1 MLTLDRL
8 RERLSLQNRIASYLK
23 RTALLAAALFAVGG
37 LITWWPTLSDWMEP
51 ETTGTIFVD
60 SPEVY
65 TRERLVNDRYVQD
78 AWLRDKLKSLDTM
91 SPSTQLAKIEAT
103 IAGLTDKGI
112 NTAEIQKAL
121 DGAAAPGTTIGPG
134 AEFKLHNAVRE
145 LIRQEIVEN
154 QLDDRHDLL
163 GNTMFLLK
171 FDAAVMPGS
180 KTSKNALIKVQ
191 ITSPSQA
198 DPYPVSGELGVI
210 EDFYESESLQPPA
223 AKKYKWAWRLFED
236 WSTNLQQRVTAR
248 SNAIYGEIT
257 NPDTA
262 RPRILENF
270 LYFVVSFQDQLAFTE
285 VPGCGS
291 LPFGRPG
298 SVDDVGRGTGQG
310 LDALKCLLKDP
321 DGQRSIRPYLSIFS
335 TKAAIESEVGVRLT
349 SRVFSSMQPSEQRRR
364 SAELQGRQI
373 FDFDGPF
380 AFKTQISQDENPKSP
395 PKIIVNTSNPTYLA
409 VEQRCYAEIIAPAA
423 AQLPRHFESDIFN
436 LVQYVKGKGSET
448 YVLGLTPQPRVLLNG
463 QLDDS
468 ADLNFAAS
476 QTETLGKITQ
486 INLAPV
492 DLTKKSFMETLAQY
506 LRGRLSY
513 LYFTRGTSSNQ
524 AEFENFEAFYKP
536 IQNQVEEKKCGL
548 RYFFVPVTYFDF
560 VNRLLNPAPFSY
572 AVLPKYEADIEQ
584 IESGAYREFV
594 LANVLQTIAGKAGV
608 DADIKAQL
616 ARFQSAQQTRPRT
629 TLIGF
634 GYQDSDP
641 NGASG
646 NGAAK
651 RGAVPSFGWLIAP
664 DRGIEKD
671 IDSFRFQP
679 LQKSLSALVSIPAW
693 WTEINVDVETSWV
706 GPDGAA
712 EPAKCAELKN
722 DAAVV
727 VPSCYRYT
735 IGLPTDMQ
743 LLDDLIVKTSN
754 RVPTIDALDVPDEV
768 NVGLCHFASIAIPGS
783 RLWRSA
789 TVTLG
794 GQEATRIVVLPNM
807 RGILAEFDKI
817 RTTERRPDLIVW
829 TSVGSVKYPGRI
841 VVHPGDDSCL
851 KAKP

>member
-1 MLTLDRL
+1 MLTLNKL
-8 RERLSLQNRIASYLK
+8 REKLSLQNRLASYLK
-23 RTALLAAALFAVGG
+23 RTALLGLALFLFFG
-37 LITWWPTLSDWMEP
+37 LVTWWPTVSEWLKP

-78 AWLRDKLKSLDTM
+78 AWLRDKLKSLDKM
-91 SPSTQLAKIEAT
+91 SPTTQLAKIEAT

-112 NTAEIQKAL
+112 NTTEIQKAL
-121 DGAAAPGTTIGPG
+121 DGAMTQGTAIGPG

-210 EDFYESESLQPPA
+210 EDFYESDGLQPPA

-248 SNAIYGEIT
+248 SNAIYGEIV
-257 NPDTA
+257 NPDAA
-262 RPRILENF
+262 RPRILESF
-270 LYFVVSFQDQLAFTE
+270 LYFVISFQDQLVFSD

-298 SVDDVGRGTGQG
+298 APEDVSRGGGRQG
-310 LDALKCLLKDP
+310 LDALTCLLKDP
-321 DGQRSIRPYLSIFS
+321 DGQRSIRPYLSIFAA
-335 TKAAIESEVGVRLT
+335 KAAIESEVGVRIT
-349 SRVFSSMQPSEQRRR
+349 SRVFSSMQPSVLRRR

-395 PKIIVNTSNPTYLA
+395 PRIVINTSNPTYLA
-409 VEQRCYAEIIAPAA
+409 VEQQCYTDIISPAA
-423 AQLPRHFESDIFN
+423 AQLPDHSDSDIFN
-436 LVQYVKGKGSET
+436 LVQFVKGRDNRT
-448 YVLGLTPQPRVLLNG
+448 YVVGLTPQPRVLLNG
-463 QLDDS
+463 ELDDS
-468 ADLNFAAS
+468 ADLSFAAS
-476 QTETLGKITQ
+476 QAETLGKITQ
-486 INLAPV
+486 INLASV
-492 DLTKKSFMETLAQY
+492 DLTKKSFVETLAQY

-513 LYFTRGTSSNQ
+513 LYFTRGASTDED
-524 AEFENFEAFYKP
+524 EFKKFEKFYLP
-536 IQNQVEEKKCGL
+536 IQKQVDEEKCGL

-584 IESGAYREFV
+584 IESGSYREFV
-594 LANVLQTIAGKAGV
+594 LANVLQAVAGKAGV
-608 DADIKAQL
+608 DADLKAQL
-616 ARFQSAQQTRPRT
+616 ARFQASQQTRPRT

-634 GYQDSDP
+634 GYQDW
-641 NGASG
+641 ASELPG
-646 NGAAK
+646 EGETK
-651 RGAVPSFGWLIAP
+651 RGAVPAFGWLIAP
-664 DRGIEKD
+664 DRGAD
-671 IDSFRFQP
+671 NDSFRFQP

-706 GPDGAA
+706 GLDGSS
-712 EPAKCAELKN
+712 EPTNCAERKK
-722 DAAVV
+722 DAPVV

-768 NVGLCHFASIAIPGS
+768 NVGLCNYASIAIPGS

-817 RTTERRPDLIVW
+817 RTTESRPDLIVW
-829 TSVGSVKYPGRI
+829 TSVGSVKYPGKI
-841 VVHPGDDSCL
+841 VVHPSDTSCL
-851 KAKP
+851 KDKP